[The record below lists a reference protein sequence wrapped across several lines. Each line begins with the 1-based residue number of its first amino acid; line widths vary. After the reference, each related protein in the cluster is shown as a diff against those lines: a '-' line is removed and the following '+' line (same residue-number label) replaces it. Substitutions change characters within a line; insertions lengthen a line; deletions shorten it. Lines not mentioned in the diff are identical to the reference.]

1 LCVRRMGKRSRPPVD
16 AAAAGDADAAAAE
29 QDAKRR
35 RKAEKWAARMA
46 RKATAQPDTP
56 AAVREEP
63 QPVDTGLQADSKKKK
78 KKEKKEKKPKK
89 EKKKKKRDK
98 KEKPDP
104 KEEPTKEQ
112 GATAAE
118 TLTVPSA
125 GVSWISH
132 SMQRPGG
139 RTPWAI
145 PTHERICAPMVGG
158 SELAFRLLCRRY
170 SCDLAYT
177 PMINSARFATDP
189 EYRAEQFQTTP
200 EDRPLVAHFSGNDP
214 AQMLAAAR
222 HVEGKCDAI
231 DLNLGC
237 PQVVAFTGHYGSF
250 LLDDADR
257 PLVLSIIRTLAE
269 NLSIPVF
276 VKIRL
281 LSTLPET
288 IALCQQLAEAGAA
301 LIAVVSV

>member
-1 LCVRRMGKRSRPPVD
+1 MGKRSRRPVD
-16 AAAAGDADAAAAE
+16 AAAAGGDLRHADAAAAE

-46 RKATAQPDTP
+46 RKATAQPDTS

-63 QPVDTGLQADSKKKK
+63 QPVDTGLQADSKKKR
-78 KKEKKEKKPKK
+78 KKEKKEKKAKKK
-89 EKKKKKRDK
+89 EKKKKKDT

-104 KEEPTKEQ
+104 K
-112 GATAAE
+112 
-118 TLTVPSA
+118 
-125 GVSWISH
+125 VSWISH

-200 EDRPLVAHFSGNDP
+200 EDRPLVVHFSGNDP

-257 PLVLSIIRTLAE
+257 PLVLSIVRTLAE